1 MGASINQW
9 VASEVRQAPRE
20 GGFYFGFGLTL
31 TILKTIVIGV
41 SILFE
46 VGIIMQTIQASEF
59 KARCLALMD
68 DVARSGEVLVV
79 TKNGRP
85 VAELRPYSGGRY
97 GSPFGLHSGLEIA
110 GDILSPIEEGA
121 WKVLE

>member
-1 MGASINQW
+1 
-9 VASEVRQAPRE
+9 
-20 GGFYFGFGLTL
+20 
-31 TILKTIVIGV
+31 
-41 SILFE
+41 
-46 VGIIMQTIQASEF
+46 MQTIQASEF

-85 VAELRPYSGGRY
+85 IAELRPYSRGRS
-97 GSPFGLHSGLEIA
+97 GSPFGLHSGLEIT
-110 GDILSPIEEGA
+110 GDILSPVEDGA